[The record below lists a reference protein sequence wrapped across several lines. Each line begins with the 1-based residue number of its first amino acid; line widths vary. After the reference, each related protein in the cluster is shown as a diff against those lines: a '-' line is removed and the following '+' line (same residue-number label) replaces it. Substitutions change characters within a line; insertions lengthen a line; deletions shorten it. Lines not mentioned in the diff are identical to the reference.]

1 MASITSVEQLRAAI
15 SELEYDSRQKEK
27 SIRKGITLTVD
38 SLRPYNLIKSL
49 FGSFFKGME
58 SSQTILPYTPLKGN
72 FKAGLVQTAVA
83 FGTSLLVR
91 KFLRKKA

>member
-1 MASITSVEQLRAAI
+1 MVKITTVEQLRIAI
-15 SELEYDSRQKEK
+15 AELENDTRQKEK

-49 FGSFFKGME
+49 FGSFFNGME
-58 SSQTILPYTPLKGN
+58 SYQAILPYTPLKGN
-72 FKAGLVQTAVA
+72 LKAGLVQTAVA

-91 KFLRKKA
+91 KFLRKKS